1 MNFIKSQ
8 LVLWLKAAKFLGT
21 LLPLG
26 VIVLLTAPI
35 GVIVGY
41 FRPVTA
47 VAVRVEAMKLAK
59 YWRSSPL
66 RVAMEKNG
74 PFVKLASFKPK
85 HVDFRWLRPYEW
97 SRVMLRLVRL
107 LGLPAGP
114 SMVLADRLL
123 TIWEKSGTPFF
134 ILYLKECRLAL
145 IAWANRSSYTPNPGC
160 RVRLAPCG
168 LPAVVPVGLRPSE
181 LGSAFGKLQFRGL
194 HTVFSMYRVLDW
206 KGATP
211 DFSSITNPFVG
222 VSQVLP
228 FPELKTVMAL
238 FWVPEWLAF
247 AGHTVPWESTS
258 SGPNHPWSTW
268 SSAKD
273 TFAWATSPIIMM
285 WFIVWCVRSRQYL
298 LALWLLVLSHL
309 ILPVA
314 IFILIRGSV
323 FKLGRLAT
331 LAKDGGGKR
340 RIVGVVDFW
349 SQWAL
354 KPLHQFLFRLLKG
367 IPQDGTFD
375 QMAPIQSL
383 LHYSR
388 LGIPIFSFDLSS
400 ATDRLPVALQEQILT
415 ILIGPSGAKA
425 WRKLLTSRS
434 YFHPKV
440 GNIKYAVGQPMG
452 ALSSWAMLAV
462 THHVIVQLAAYRTG
476 WKGWYPLYA
485 LLGDD
490 IVILRQDVATEYL
503 SLMRYLG
510 VPINMSKT
518 IQSSTGLLEFAKRVV
533 SAHHGDLSPLS
544 GRLLV
549 TAVRSPGGW
558 LDVWVH
564 ILDFGFIL
572 FPNQLLKVI
581 ANLSSDVCRK
591 PFTAINDPLI
601 GMAVIARV
609 FILSRLREGVVLRP
623 RFVDE
628 WYRAIL
634 GDAVYGPLLDKVVRT
649 AEFLKLSAARKTD
662 NRRAWSELKL
672 FTTSW
677 WRFSL
682 FSGIL
687 GGVLSI
693 PLLML
698 SPAFWVGLGTR
709 LQSVWETLATD
720 LSVSANFAL
729 HLSDNPHPSGQDI
742 IEVKIEEVNIPQLY
756 QVKPPIVDV
765 KNTLQFWVD
774 VSHMATAYAE
784 FNEDQKSPLPDDS
797 LVEVRLLA
805 APSSHLLATGVGE
818 MQAARLD

>member
-1 MNFIKSQ
+1 MNFIKTQ
-8 LVLWLKAAKFLGT
+8 LVLWLKAAKLFGT
-21 LLPLG
+21 LGAVGLL
-26 VIVLLTAPI
+26 VLLSLPFWFVTGIFRSDTNVGLYIEYRNLANWWRRWNVRRVLEEAGWFIKLTA
-35 GVIVGY
+35 
-41 FRPVTA
+41 
-47 VAVRVEAMKLAK
+47 
-59 YWRSSPL
+59 
-66 RVAMEKNG
+66 
-74 PFVKLASFKPK
+74 FKPK
-85 HVDFRWLRPYEW
+85 HVDFRWLRPSEW

-123 TIWEKSGTPFF
+123 KLWKGSGTPFL

-145 IAWANRSSYTPNPGC
+145 IAWANRAPYTPNPGC

-168 LPAVVPVGLRPSE
+168 IPAVVPVGLRPIN

-194 HTVFSMYRVLDW
+194 HTVFSLYRVLDW
-206 KGATP
+206 KGAMP
-211 DFSSITNPFVG
+211 DFSSIVNPFTG
-222 VSQVLP
+222 ISATLP
-228 FPELKTVMAL
+228 LPELKTVLRL
-238 FWVPEWLAF
+238 FWVPDWSAY
-247 AGHTVPWESTS
+247 AGHCLPWESTS

-273 TFAWATSPIIMM
+273 SFAWATSPILLM
-285 WFIVWCVRSRQYL
+285 WYALWCLRSNQPL
-298 LALWLLVLSHL
+298 LAIWLVALAHL

-314 IFILIRGSV
+314 ILILIRGSV
-323 FKLGRLAT
+323 FRLGRLAV

-354 KPLHQFLFRLLKG
+354 KPLHRFLFALLKG

-388 LGIPIFSFDLSS
+388 LGMPIFSFDLSS

-415 ILIGPSGAKA
+415 ILIGASGAKA
-425 WRKLLTSRS
+425 WRKLLTARS

-440 GNIKYAVGQPMG
+440 GNIKYSVGQPIG

-462 THHVIVQLAAYRTG
+462 THHVIVQLAAYRAG

-490 IVILRQDVATEYL
+490 IVIIRQDVANEYL

-518 IQSSTGLLEFAKRVV
+518 IQSTTGLLEFAKRVV

-549 TAVRSPGGW
+549 TAVRNPGAW
-558 LDVWVH
+558 LDVWTH

-572 FPNQLLKVI
+572 FPNQLLRVI
-581 ANLSSDVCRK
+581 ADLSSDLRRR
-591 PFTAINDPLI
+591 PFTAVDHPMVGL
-601 GMAVIARV
+601 AVIARV
-609 FILSRLREGVVLRP
+609 FILSRIREGVVLRP
-623 RFVDE
+623 RLVDE

-634 GDAVYGPLLDKVVRT
+634 GDAAFGPLLDRVVRGMEYIKYST
-649 AEFLKLSAARKTD
+649 TRKAD
-662 NRRAWSELKL
+662 DRRAWMELKQ
-672 FTTSW
+672 FTKSW

-682 FSGIL
+682 FTGTL
-687 GGVLSI
+687 GGILSI

-698 SPAFWVGLGTR
+698 SPAFWVSLATR
-709 LQSVWETLATD
+709 LQAVRDARKDDEVTSISASFTLDGRNVAVAQGATD
-720 LSVSANFAL
+720 IMDA
-729 HLSDNPHPSGQDI
+729 PIP
-742 IEVKIEEVNIPQLY
+742 EVNIPQLY
-756 QVKPPIVDV
+756 MVKVPLADV
-765 KNTLQFWVD
+765 KATLLFWADAVEQ
-774 VSHMATAYAE
+774 ARIYAE
-784 FNEDQKSPLPDDS
+784 LARPQPIRASCLDR
-797 LVEVRLLA
+797 EVRLLA
-805 APSSHLLATGVGE
+805 APVPPV
-818 MQAARLD
+818 